1 MIVNSLCLTLL
12 SKRNFKQCWSKIQ
25 LILTKPTTTKLN
37 ARMTLIITILIDNI
51 FLDAFVLQKDDAIE
65 ESIVTFFFS
74 ENLILIS
81 SVDAGYE
88 F

>member
-1 MIVNSLCLTLL
+1 
-12 SKRNFKQCWSKIQ
+12 
-25 LILTKPTTTKLN
+25 
-37 ARMTLIITILIDNI
+37 MTLIITILIDNI

-65 ESIVTFFFS
+65 ESILRFFFC

>member
-1 MIVNSLCLTLL
+1 
-12 SKRNFKQCWSKIQ
+12 
-25 LILTKPTTTKLN
+25 
-37 ARMTLIITILIDNI
+37 MTLIITILIDNI

-88 F
+88 FWVF

>member
-1 MIVNSLCLTLL
+1 
-12 SKRNFKQCWSKIQ
+12 
-25 LILTKPTTTKLN
+25 
-37 ARMTLIITILIDNI
+37 MTLIITILIDNI

-81 SVDAGYE
+81 SVDAGYQC
-88 F
+88 